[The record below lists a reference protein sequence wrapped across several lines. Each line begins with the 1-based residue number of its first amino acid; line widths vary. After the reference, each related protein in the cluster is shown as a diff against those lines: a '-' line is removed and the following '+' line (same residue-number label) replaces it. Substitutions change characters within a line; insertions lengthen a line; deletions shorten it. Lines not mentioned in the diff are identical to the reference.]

1 MLQSVL
7 TATFNLLFFRA
18 GPQDFPY
25 DPRLT
30 GWLLPIAALSNY
42 FVLQLALPAI
52 LAAAVGL
59 AMVIALSFTTRLYL
73 RTRKLEARYMQTLHA
88 LLAVSSVLTLALA
101 VPFSEIA
108 PQLEKFAAM
117 NPGATEPMPELQFP
131 AWAGFAMNLLN
142 VWNFAVNV
150 HIYRQSGNASLAGGV
165 LVTMLIAFSV
175 LMFVL
180 FFASFVAAL
189 FGGGAA
195 PG

>member
-30 GWLLPIAALSNY
+30 GWLLPLAALSNY

-52 LAAAVGL
+52 LAAAIGL

-73 RTRKLEARYMQTLHA
+73 RSRKLEARYMQTLHA

-101 VPFSEIA
+101 LPFSEIA

-131 AWAGFAMNLLN
+131 AWAGFTMNLLN
-142 VWNFAVNV
+142 IWNFAVNV

-165 LVTMLIAFSV
+165 LVTMLIAFAV

-189 FGGGAA
+189 FGGSPT